1 MKRLIVSLFI
11 FTAISLSQ
19 PDTSWTK
26 TFGGSSNDHGYSVQ
40 QTTDG
45 GYIIAG
51 RTDSYGNGGR
61 DLWLIK
67 TDSNGDSTW
76 TKTFGGSSNDE
87 GRSVQ
92 QTTDGGY
99 IIIGSTF
106 ASEEDIWLIK
116 TDSLGQDVW
125 NQTFWGAWGDYS

>member
-45 GYIIAG
+45 GYTIAG

-61 DLWLIK
+61 DL
-67 TDSNGDSTW
+67 
-76 TKTFGGSSNDE
+76 
-87 GRSVQ
+87 
-92 QTTDGGY
+92 
-99 IIIGSTF
+99 
-106 ASEEDIWLIK
+106 WLIK